1 MPDPALSKKE
11 TALRALLAAL
21 ETLPAL
27 FEDDDWS
34 LAVAR
39 NATALLDFREGGA
52 EAHLVL
58 RDGDT
63 GEPVES
69 ELSPVL
75 HHYEHVAKLV
85 LQVAKHRADADAIFD
100 RVQLAVAHLFD
111 AEADSAGD
119 PTIGGAVDYAE
130 LGGLNTEE
138 IDEAFEIDW
147 KAAILPLT
155 LFYSSPVRL
164 G

>member
-27 FEDDDWS
+27 FEDEDWS
-34 LAVAR
+34 LGVTR

-75 HHYEHVAKLV
+75 HHYEHVAKIV
-85 LQVAKHRADADAIFD
+85 LQVTKQRADADAIFD
-100 RVQLAVAHLFD
+100 RVQLALAQLFD
-111 AEADSAGD
+111 TAGDPAGD
-119 PTIGGAVDYAE
+119 PTLAGAVEYSEPGA
-130 LGGLNTEE
+130 LNTEE
-138 IDEAFEIDW
+138 IDEAFEVDW
-147 KAAILPLT
+147 KAAILPVT
-155 LFYSSPVRL
+155 LFYSSSVRL